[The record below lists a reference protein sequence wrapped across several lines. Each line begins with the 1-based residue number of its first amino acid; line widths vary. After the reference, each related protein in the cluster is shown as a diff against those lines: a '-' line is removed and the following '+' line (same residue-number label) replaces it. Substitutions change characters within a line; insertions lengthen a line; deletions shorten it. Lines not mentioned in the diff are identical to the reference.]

1 MAAFVDMTI
10 DTWLAQQRDLEDCTL
25 FQTSGSA
32 GNPKHVALSQ
42 SALQASALIVNA
54 HLQATE
60 ADVWFG
66 VLPRHHIGAY
76 SIHTRADLS
85 SASVVWSYGKWNPL
99 AFREACLHHEV
110 TLTSL
115 VPTQVYDLVSA
126 GRKAPPTLRAV
137 LVGGGALSTT
147 LNQDAHALGWPI
159 LKTYGMT
166 ETASQVATQPLGSRS
181 DAPLV
186 ILPGWETDLTADGF
200 LSLRGEAL
208 FSGYVEEKSD
218 EGFHFEPHHGW
229 FTTADRVSLRNN
241 TLTFLARDCD
251 RLKIK
256 GELVNLANLRADLE
270 AVAVSCQR
278 SPTDSTLVAADDPR
292 DGQALVLVAPQ
303 KDHAPLLEALA
314 ARIPSFLRPK
324 RAVTLDALPRTALGK
339 LDEASLADAVD
350 ALTRDDC
357 QS

>member
-10 DTWLAQQRDLEDCTL
+10 DTWLVQQRDLEDCTL
-25 FQTSGSA
+25 FQTSGSS

-42 SALQASALIVNA
+42 SALQASASIVNA
-54 HLQATE
+54 HLQATPD
-60 ADVWFG
+60 DVWFG
-66 VLPRHHIGAY
+66 MLPRHHIGGY
-76 SIHTRADLS
+76 SIHTRAELS
-85 SASVVWSYGKWNPL
+85 GASVVWSSRKWNPL
-99 AFREACLHHEV
+99 AFCEACLHHDV

-115 VPTQVYDLVSA
+115 VPTQIYDLVSA
-126 GRKAPPTLRAV
+126 GCKAPPTLRAM

-147 LNQDAHALGWPI
+147 LNQAAHALGWPI

-166 ETASQVATQPLGSRS
+166 ETASQVATQLRGSAS

-186 ILPGWETDLTADGF
+186 VLPGWETDLTTDGF
-200 LSLRGEAL
+200 LRLRGEAL
-208 FSGYVEEKSD
+208 FSGYVEEQSD
-218 EGFHFEPHHGW
+218 DSFRFAPHQGW
-229 FTTADRVSLRNN
+229 FTTADRVSLHNN

-270 AVAVSCQR
+270 AVARSCMR
-278 SPTDSTLVAADDPR
+278 APTASTLVAVDDPR

-303 KDHAPLLEALA
+303 QDHAPLLEALST
-314 ARIPSFLRPK
+314 RIPSFLRPK
-324 RAVTLDALPRTALGK
+324 RAISLDALPRTALGK
-339 LDEASLADAVD
+339 LDETCLAKTVD
-350 ALTRDDC
+350 ALTREDC